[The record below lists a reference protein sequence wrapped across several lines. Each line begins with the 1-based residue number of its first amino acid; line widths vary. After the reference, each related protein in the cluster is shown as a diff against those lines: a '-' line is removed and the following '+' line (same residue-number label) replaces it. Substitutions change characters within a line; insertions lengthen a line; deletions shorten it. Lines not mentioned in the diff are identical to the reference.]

1 MSGKRVASVK
11 RLDINGSCK
20 LHAMLFTFQGSLPI
34 PHVLLLG
41 KLCTGTKSGI
51 PRRSS
56 SSFKKSQR
64 RPVCCSL
71 VATRITTNYERQPR
85 SANLCGHERCCVH
98 EVNLRASSYRYKYH
112 LLTIPTPPAYQELNF
127 LSKTSASIQH
137 GRGVVVPVSK
147 RSEKMSCG
155 HRESSHLLPKTV
167 QYLGMSSS
175 SKRPQ
180 TTSKPSVS
188 RWSCSSTYATDEK
201 NVSSLLLPTS
211 LTARS

>member
-1 MSGKRVASVK
+1 MEPPRHAFYFPRVIVYSTCTPPQKSFVQ
-11 RLDINGSCK
+11 I
-20 LHAMLFTFQGSLPI
+20 QSLVSLVY
-34 PHVLLLG
+34 HQLRS
-41 KLCTGTKSGI
+41 KTTTK
-51 PRRSS
+51 
-56 SSFKKSQR
+56 KA
-64 RPVCCSL
+64 CCSL
-71 VATRITTNYERQPR
+71 VATRTTTNYERQPR
-85 SANLCGHERCCVH
+85 STNLCGHERCCVH
-98 EVNLRASSYRYKYH
+98 EVNFSASSYRYKYH
-112 LLTIPTPPAYQELNF
+112 LLTLPTPPAYQELNF